1 MISDSTF
8 RTTNKVSIICYYPN
22 GTIFNSFGI
31 LIDYKDMPYTFSKVN
46 KFTIIGC
53 YDSAWLTA
61 ETKFRTVST
70 GCMVLC
76 STTEQVVSDECTGN
90 GCCQSSI
97 PRDLI
102 YYSTRL
108 CSMQDSGDNMSYI
121 RSFDPCAYAFVG
133 EENVFKFNGLTDL
146 SATPFKKRIE
156 ATVPIV
162 LEWAIGNLNC
172 FVAEATDRYVF
183 QSNSTCVII
192 VFVKKAMKEI
202 HILLMATKVQS
213 SGENEI

>member
-1 MISDSTF
+1 MISDSTLW
-8 RTTNKVSIICYYPN
+8 TTNKVSSICYYPN

-31 LIDYKDMPYTFSKVN
+31 LIDYRDMPYTFSKVN

-76 STTEQVVSDECTGN
+76 STTEQ
-90 GCCQSSI
+90 
-97 PRDLI
+97 
-102 YYSTRL
+102 
-108 CSMQDSGDNMSYI
+108 DSGDNMSYI
-121 RSFDPCAYAFVG
+121 RSFNPCAYAFVG

-183 QSNSTCVII
+183 QSNSTCVSSTRESGGYHC
-192 VFVKKAMKEI
+192 VCKEGYEGNPYLAHGYQGTI
-202 HILLMATKVQS
+202 KW
-213 SGENEI
+213 